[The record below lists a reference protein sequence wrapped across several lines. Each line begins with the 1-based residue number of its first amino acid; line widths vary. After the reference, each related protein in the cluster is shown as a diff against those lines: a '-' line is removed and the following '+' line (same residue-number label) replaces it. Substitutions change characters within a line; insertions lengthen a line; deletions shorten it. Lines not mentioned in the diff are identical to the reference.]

1 MERRFLFH
9 ALATGISATLTLPF
23 NELIEVQ
30 SASAIPVTGGYSASR
45 VENFRYKEILSFRS
59 AVTLVTG
66 SYNPVKDAYC
76 TLVTGTVEQLNIL
89 GVVTVDRLVL
99 RLASQQSA
107 SGPDFSFTPLGSQ
120 FENLK
125 IAGRTLHV
133 ELDRERFAETE
144 RPRKNELYTLVR
156 PLELGRESG
165 CDLIDEGVIEVPQF
179 GKVYLAEFFKTS
191 LYRSLSMLRIEL
203 GCPVQSGPGA
213 TGSFSSGHG
222 SSNGEFFP

>member
-9 ALATGISATLTLPF
+9 ALATGISANFTLPF

-30 SASAIPVTGGYSASR
+30 SASAIPITGGYSASR
-45 VENFRYKEILSFRS
+45 VDNFRYKEILSFRS

-76 TLVTGTVEQLNIL
+76 TLVTGTVEQLDIL

-107 SGPDFSFTPLGSQ
+107 SGDGFSFTPLGSH
-120 FENLK
+120 FENLR
-125 IAGRTLHV
+125 IAGHRLNV
-133 ELDRERFAETE
+133 DLDRERFSEDE
-144 RPRKNELYTLVR
+144 RPEQKELNTLIR
-156 PLELGRESG
+156 PIELGRETG
-165 CDLIDEGVIEVPQF
+165 CELIEEGVIQVPQF
-179 GKVYLAEFFKTS
+179 GTVYLAEFFKTP
-191 LYRSLSMLRIEL
+191 LYRSLTMLRIEL

>member
-9 ALATGISATLTLPF
+9 ALATGISANFTLPF

-30 SASAIPVTGGYSASR
+30 SASAIPITGGYSASR
-45 VENFRYKEILSFRS
+45 VDSFRYKEILSFRS

-76 TLVTGTVEQLNIL
+76 TLVTGTVEQLDIL

-107 SGPDFSFTPLGSQ
+107 SGDGFSFTPLGSH

-133 ELDRERFAETE
+133 ELDRERFSEDE
-144 RPRKNELYTLVR
+144 RPEQKELNTLIR
-156 PLELGRESG
+156 PIELGRETG
-165 CDLIDEGVIEVPQF
+165 CELIEEGVIQVPQF
-179 GKVYLAEFFKTS
+179 GTVYLAEFFKTP
-191 LYRSLSMLRIEL
+191 LYRSLTMLRIEL